1 MESLTCFEKEFKAA
15 FEIDSNYKTAFSLL
29 SNTNIISFLLFSHKN
44 MFPLDDDIVKEMIS
58 NEVHNKNLS
67 IETKQVKSKI
77 IENEFLENYIFPD
90 FKNEHNTENDNNISK
105 STFIDNL
112 ENLNSSNNSYFCLEK
127 INHSRNGVDF
137 KISINLLNTNNDN
150 GQTCEEF
157 LNFGSN
163 SSSENGNE
171 YSQNIKEPEN
181 TICPLN
187 YEENNGKVN
196 KSAEMFFFIKL
207 SRITNISCLL
217 LLQVDSNSFKNYSNI
232 CSKLFQNTH
241 IKEFDKVLFSNHNIL
256 NNSHLY
262 SVKEIKNSIIVR
274 MKEKELFNFVKN
286 EYSLK
291 YCSNEIA
298 SKEYE
303 KINLN
308 EDDSVCFDFFA
319 NFEDKSKI
327 ISLNSFSPSNKSLE
341 SNNNCSPK
349 ETNQKSLNSNE
360 SLDTLK
366 FTYNNHTT
374 SNFSFSLYKDDKLN
388 YNKYYDLNSTS
399 TIDSF
404 NKFFMC
410 FNFKKI
416 GLSFTLLKM
425 TVELD
430 YDKKDDELFDH
441 INTWSSNTLKEI
453 YRLTSS

>member
-1 MESLTCFEKEFKAA
+1 M
-15 FEIDSNYKTAFSLL
+15 FS
-29 SNTNIISFLLFSHKN
+29 
-44 MFPLDDDIVKEMIS
+44 LDDDIVKEIIS

-77 IENEFLENYIFPD
+77 IENEFLENYIFPN
-90 FKNEHNTENDNNISK
+90 FKNEHNTENDNYISR

-127 INHSRNGVDF
+127 INHCRNGVEL

-163 SSSENGNE
+163 SSSENSSNCNYD
-171 YSQNIKEPEN
+171 YSQNFKESEN
-181 TICPLN
+181 TMFPLN
-187 YEENNGKVN
+187 VEENNGKVN
-196 KSAEMFFFIKL
+196 KSTEMLFSVKL
-207 SRITNISCLL
+207 SKITNISCLL
-217 LLQVDSNSFKNYSNI
+217 LLQADSIFFKNYSNI
-232 CSKLFQNTH
+232 CSKLFQNTE
-241 IKEFDKVLFSNHNIL
+241 IKKFDEVLFSNYDIL

-262 SVKEIKNSIIVR
+262 SVKEIKNSIIVK

-319 NFEDKSKI
+319 NFEDQTKIKSMN
-327 ISLNSFSPSNKSLE
+327 SLSPSNKNLKSKEYINTKEKIQESL
-341 SNNNCSPK
+341 K
-349 ETNQKSLNSNE
+349 SNE

-366 FTYNNHTT
+366 FTYNNYAT
-374 SNFSFSLYKDDKLN
+374 SNFNFSLYKEDKLN
-388 YNKYYDLNSTS
+388 SNKDSDLNS

-430 YDKKDDELFDH
+430 HDKKDDELFDH